1 MPGKAA
7 YRRLADDPGLEFDF
21 YLAAELHMTVAE
33 LGVRMDHSEY
43 VMWSAYYARVAQ
55 RKQLAGA

>member
-1 MPGKAA
+1 
-7 YRRLADDPGLEFDF
+7 
-21 YLAAELHMTVAE
+21 MTVAE